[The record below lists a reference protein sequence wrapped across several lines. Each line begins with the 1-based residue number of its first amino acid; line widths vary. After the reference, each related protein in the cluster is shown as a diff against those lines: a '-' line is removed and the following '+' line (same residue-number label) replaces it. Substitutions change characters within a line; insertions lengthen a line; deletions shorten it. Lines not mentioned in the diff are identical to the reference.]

1 MTSIQPNSYNV
12 STNNNVQQVKTDKK
26 TEQTEKKEIST
37 GVKVGIGAVALA
49 VSAVAGIAIHNKVV
63 LNKAINTVKKDINQI
78 IKRNEP
84 MNLNE
89 IFDNKILQGQVDEVV
104 KLPKK
109 EQLQKLTQIKK
120 DLQDTRG
127 LDVVLYRHNNNEME
141 ALPQVVKDA
150 IAEKD
155 QLKAYRAYAKHCDNL
170 FIKSKTAGST
180 IQESVENVFGKGT
193 TIKPHTYD
201 VSKEADRIGTSSYTS
216 GSGYLDV
223 TVKSDN
229 QIVSQRNHKNIVS
242 VYSHKLPSESMG
254 NGILK
259 GVTEDGKPFVEI
271 SYIGTRDDTIE
282 GIMLLSPDK
291 NLTPAQKDLL
301 KLKDAKELPFEEF
314 RTLTAD
320 PHQTN
325 YDAILSLIQTE
336 ASKI

>member
-12 STNNNVQQVKTDKK
+12 STSNNVQQAKPDKK

-78 IKRNEP
+78 IKRNES

-89 IFDNKILQGQVDEVV
+89 FFDNKILQGQIDEVT

-109 EQLQKLTQIKK
+109 QQLKQLNQIKQ
-120 DLQDTRG
+120 DLNEARG
-127 LDVVLYRHNNNEME
+127 LDVVLYRNNSKEME
-141 ALPQVVKDA
+141 ALPQAVKDA

-155 QLKAYRAYAKHCDNL
+155 QLKTYREYVKHCDNL

-242 VYSHKLPSESMG
+242 VYSNMQGE
-254 NGILK
+254 GIRQ
-259 GVTEDGKPFVEI
+259 GVTKEGKSFVEI
-271 SYIGTRDDTIE
+271 VYKDTIRDDALNCIR
-282 GIMLLSPDK
+282 LLSPNS
-291 NLTPAQKDLL
+291 NLTPAQADLL
-301 KLKDAKELPFEEF
+301 KLKDAEKLPIEHFQK
-314 RTLTAD
+314 LTAH
-320 PHQTN
+320 PNETN